1 MNALEQIQAAPAVQA
16 AANLEAAAAATATLA
31 KKARRTKEQMIADL
45 LAKVELLRNS
55 PEASVKEEKE
65 DFVPVTGEVY
75 SFRFGRGENVAVLT
89 GKCLGVRTPP
99 EGEKGGRIA
108 KFLVGEGYDSD
119 IKGVFLSAILPT
131 EAPTCAGAPVT
142 DENGVAV

>member
-1 MNALEQIQAAPAVQA
+1 MNAFEQIQADA
-16 AANLEAAAAATATLA
+16 AADSVAAAPA

-45 LAKVELLRNS
+45 LAKVEALRNA
-55 PEASVKEEKE
+55 PESSVKEEKE

-75 SFRFGRGENVAVLT
+75 SFRFGRGENVAVLS

-119 IKGVFLSAILPT
+119 IKGVFLSAILPP
-131 EAPTCAGAPVT
+131 ELPTCAGAPTT